1 MINSFV
7 RFTCDASN
15 PHIWTTKK
23 STKNVHFSHYHAKNW
38 FRLSL
43 LWYQGIV
50 SKRRKKNH
58 NNYINTQI
66 GMRFIDYICFPCIIL
81 SLVFFFSFR
90 YSTASSSSSWEKRE
104 KNRNN
109 NNLLECM
116 SNNEKAFITKYD
128 YYVIWQ
134 LLLIWTR
141 KTWIYMGIRSV
152 ICASCN
158 QIQKVHLIWQYIS
171 LVKYVHQSF
180 QRKIKF

>member
-66 GMRFIDYICFPCIIL
+66 GMRFIDYICFPCIIWL
-81 SLVFFFSFR
+81 
-90 YSTASSSSSWEKRE
+90 
-104 KNRNN
+104 
-109 NNLLECM
+109 
-116 SNNEKAFITKYD
+116 
-128 YYVIWQ
+128 